1 MQNQQY
7 RMNTRGTYNPMTDQF
22 QIPVKAITER
32 SVRQK
37 KCPSCNTYTL
47 RNYGD
52 FLSCD
57 LCPFEYSLIQDKESN
72 NVADNDSPSRYIHI
86 DREELGSSLK
96 AEKLYQDTHD
106 LCKTC
111 KINKAGLTGYCPSC
125 NEERKYVTAHIWEKE
140 ADITQNDISDSLTN
154 TTDLH
159 AFTDDTL
166 ADLRS
171 RDKEHIK
178 DIESFS
184 DEDGNV
190 YFVYSDGKI
199 HWGKSIDNIISQ
211 HLNHK
216 HDTYTHPV
224 LVGSFNL
231 ETKKVKFE
239 SKTELNQTA
248 SLKKSFLSALKRNF
262 NTYFPDIYYPN
273 EDILHSNEE
282 IYDVKMGSTKKDN
295 TEYDFDEEK
304 DSESF
309 KSWLKYFKSDDK
321 DSFEWKLNK
330 WVKKKSS

>member
-1 MQNQQY
+1 M
-7 RMNTRGTYNPMTDQF
+7 
-22 QIPVKAITER
+22 
-32 SVRQK
+32 
-37 KCPSCNTYTL
+37 
-47 RNYGD
+47 
-52 FLSCD
+52 
-57 LCPFEYSLIQDKESN
+57 
-72 NVADNDSPSRYIHI
+72 
-86 DREELGSSLK
+86 
-96 AEKLYQDTHD
+96 
-106 LCKTC
+106 
-111 KINKAGLTGYCPSC
+111 
-125 NEERKYVTAHIWEKE
+125 
-140 ADITQNDISDSLTN
+140 TN

-178 DIESFS
+178 DVESFS

-231 ETKKVKFE
+231 ETKKVRFE

-248 SLKKSFLSALKRNF
+248 SLKQSFLSALKRNF

-309 KSWLKYFKSDDK
+309 KSWLEYLESDDK